1 MQSFFQYRRFQ
12 KHVTRQYERDRSKAE
27 ALGHNN
33 TTDLDALAETS
44 ATSSYDDVPAEA
56 VHAQDYFDDMRD
68 PEKGEQARSGIENR
82 DYAGVQGLEKEAAG
96 WNNGGIVEPPNAAP
110 SGRQGDV
117 AGEESEHMQ
126 ELEKQFSDREGGGN
140 FEPINTGP
148 SVRPGFG
155 NEAERMSR
163 TSTVAT
169 RKSMGTALGTT
180 LTGIDVRDRSTKEGG
195 DGKVFVVGYEGE
207 KDIMDPHNWS
217 SITRISAT
225 VNIAS
230 IGWVVGFA
238 SSVDSAALTQAS
250 ADFGVSEVTE
260 SLATGLFLIG
270 FGVGALL
277 AGPVSE
283 TIGRNPV
290 YIATLS
296 LYMIFIMASALA
308 PNIGAQLT
316 FRFIAGLFGATPLTC
331 AGGSIS
337 DLWSPLERVYAFPVF
352 ANAAFMGPIFG
363 PVVGGFTGQSSR
375 VSWRWTEW
383 ITLIISGLVLF
394 NVVLF
399 QPETYAPILL
409 KWKAAH
415 LRELTGDDR
424 YRAEVEIRDVSF
436 IKRLGRA
443 LYRPFLLT
451 ISEPIII
458 LIALYLTVIYIIL
471 FTFLDGYDFV
481 FTQTYGFSEGITG
494 LSFIGIGIGLCL
506 ASALVP
512 LVYKWAKNDLAKIK
526 EQGGTRLPP
535 EFRLWFAMFGAPAIP
550 ISMLWMGWTAY
561 PWISYWSPLG
571 ASVLFG
577 YGILCVFISSYQ
589 YIIDSYEIY
598 AASALASVTL
608 IRYVAAGGMVEVA
621 IPFYSNLGVHWTLTI
636 LGCLSAL
643 LVPVPYLFYKYGVR
657 IRKRSKYAVV

>member
-1 MQSFFQYRRFQ
+1 MQSFFQYRRFN
-12 KHVTRQYERDRSKAE
+12 KHVTQQYERDRRKAE
-27 ALGHNN
+27 ALGHHNN
-33 TTDLDALAETS
+33 ADLDTSADTS
-44 ATSSYDDVPAEA
+44 ATASYDDVPNPALQPAKNRDTEEA
-56 VHAQDYFDDMRD
+56 VHAQDYGDMRD
-68 PEKGEQARSGIENR
+68 PEKGEQSGS
-82 DYAGVQGLEKEAAG
+82 GT
-96 WNNGGIVEPPNAAP
+96 VEPPNAAP

-126 ELEKQFSDREGGGN
+126 ELEKQLSHRDGGH
-140 FEPINTGP
+140 FEPINTGAA
-148 SVRPGFG
+148 REG
-155 NEAERMSR
+155 ERMSR

-169 RKSMGTALGTT
+169 RKTIGTALGTT

-195 DGKVFVVGYEGE
+195 DGKVFVVGYESE
-207 KDIMDPHNWS
+207 KDIMNPHNWS
-217 SITRISAT
+217 TITRIGAT

-270 FGVGALL
+270 FGVGALF

-296 LYMIFIMASALA
+296 LYMIFIMASGLS

-337 DLWSPLERVYAFPVF
+337 DLWSPMERVYAFPVF

-363 PVVGGFTGQSSR
+363 PVVGGFIGQSSR

-383 ITLIISGLVLF
+383 ITLIISGLILF
-394 NVVLF
+394 NVVMF

-424 YRAEVEIRDVSF
+424 YRAEVEIRDVPF
-436 IKRLGRA
+436 IKRLARA
-443 LYRPFLLT
+443 LYRPFVLT

-481 FTQTYGFSEGITG
+481 FAQTYGFSEGITG

-506 ASALVP
+506 ASVLVP
-512 LVYKWAKNDLAKIK
+512 IIYKWAKNDLAKIR

-561 PWISYWSPLG
+561 PGISYWSPLG

-577 YGILCVFISSYQ
+577 YSILCVFISSYQ

-643 LVPVPYLFYKYGVR
+643 LVPVPYLFYKYGVK

>member
-1 MQSFFQYRRFQ
+1 MQSILQYRRFG
-12 KHVTRQYERDRSKAE
+12 KYVARQYERDKSKAE
-27 ALGHNN
+27 ALGQPYNS
-33 TTDLDALAETS
+33 AAGLAY
-44 ATSSYDDVPAEA
+44 SSNENAAGPVIEGEA
-56 VHAQDYFDDMRD
+56 FHAQYHANTDTRD
-68 PEKGEQARSGIENR
+68 PEKGEQA
-82 DYAGVQGLEKEAAG
+82 AGGDAATQAQDHTQTEDPEKQLAEKD
-96 WNNGGIVEPPNAAP
+96 GGSFEPIHSAP
-110 SGRQGDV
+110 SGREGSM
-117 AGEESEHMQ
+117 AGEESEHM
-126 ELEKQFSDREGGGN
+126 
-140 FEPINTGP
+140 
-148 SVRPGFG
+148 
-155 NEAERMSR
+155 SR
-163 TSTVAT
+163 ASTVAT
-169 RKSMGTALGTT
+169 RRSLGTALGTT

-195 DGKVFVVGYEGE
+195 QGKVFVVGYEGE

-217 SITRISAT
+217 FTTRIGAT

-230 IGWVVGFA
+230 IGWIVGFA

-250 ADFGVSEVTE
+250 MDFGVSEVAE

-290 YIATLS
+290 YITTLS

-308 PNIGAQLT
+308 PNISAQLA
-316 FRFIAGLFGATPLTC
+316 FRFIAGCFAATPLTC

-337 DLWSPLERVYAFPVF
+337 DLWNPMERVYAFPVF

-363 PVVGGFTGQSSR
+363 PVVGGFIGQSSL

-383 ITLIISGLVLF
+383 ITLIISGLILF

-409 KWKAAH
+409 KWKASR

-424 YRAEVEIRDVSF
+424 YKAEVEIRDVTF
-436 IKRLGRA
+436 VKRLGRA

-451 ISEPIII
+451 FSEPIII
-458 LIALYLTVIYIIL
+458 FIALYLTVIYIIL
-471 FTFLDGYDFV
+471 FTFLNGYTFV
-481 FTQTYGFSEGITG
+481 FTETYGFSEGITG

-506 ASALVP
+506 ASILVP
-512 LVYKWAKNDLAKIK
+512 IIYMWAKRDLAKIK
-526 EQGGTRLPP
+526 EQGGDRLPP

-561 PWISYWSPLG
+561 PDISYWSPLA

-589 YIIDSYEIY
+589 YIIDAYEAY
-598 AASALASVTL
+598 AASALASATL
-608 IRYVAAGGMVEVA
+608 IRYVAAGGMIEVS
-621 IPFYSNLGVHWTLTI
+621 IPFYKNLGVHWTLTI

-643 LVPVPYLFYKYGVR
+643 LVPVPYLFYIYGVK
-657 IRKRSKYAVV
+657 IRKWSKYAVA

>member
-12 KHVTRQYERDRSKAE
+12 KHVARQYERDKSKAE
-27 ALGHNN
+27 ALGHGE
-33 TTDLDALAETS
+33 LDTS
-44 ATSSYDDVPAEA
+44 ADTSAMSSNAA
-56 VHAQDYFDDMRD
+56 VGAIDADTVQAQYYVDSRD
-68 PEKGEQARSGIENR
+68 LEKGEQSSGETQQMEEDPAER
-82 DYAGVQGLEKEAAG
+82 DCGYPGPL
-96 WNNGGIVEPPNAAP
+96 NAVP
-110 SGRQGDV
+110 SGRQGDI
-117 AGEESEHMQ
+117 AGEETKHMQ
-126 ELEKQFSDREGGGN
+126 ELEKEMYQGNSEGN
-140 FEPINTGP
+140 FESINTGP
-148 SVRPGFG
+148 SGRGGTLDCGVI
-155 NEAERMSR
+155 SR
-163 TSTVAT
+163 TSTIAT

-195 DGKVFVVGYEGE
+195 QGKVFVVNYEGE
-207 KDIMDPHNWS
+207 QDIMDPHKWS
-217 SITRISAT
+217 TWTRIGAT
-225 VNIAS
+225 INIAT

-250 ADFGVSEVTE
+250 AEFGVSEVTE

-270 FGVGALL
+270 FGVGALF
-277 AGPVSE
+277 AGPISE

-290 YIATLS
+290 YITTLS
-296 LYMIFIMASALA
+296 LYMVFIMASALA
-308 PNIGAQLT
+308 PNIGTQLA
-316 FRFIAGLFGATPLTC
+316 FRLIAGLFGATPLTC

-337 DLWSPLERVYAFPVF
+337 DLWNPMERVYAFPVF

-363 PVVGGFTGQSSR
+363 PVVGGFIGESSL

-383 ITLIISGLVLF
+383 ITLIISGLVLAII
-394 NVVLF
+394 VLF

-409 KWKAAH
+409 QWKAAH
-415 LRELTGDDR
+415 LRDLTGDDR

-436 IKRLGRA
+436 IKRLGHA

-471 FTFLDGYDFV
+471 FTFLDGYTFI
-481 FTQTYGFSEGITG
+481 FTQTYKFSEGITG
-494 LSFIGIGIGLCL
+494 LSFIGIGMGLCL
-506 ASALVP
+506 ATGLVP
-512 LVYKWAKNDLAKIK
+512 FIYKWAKDDLAKIK

-535 EFRLWFAMFGAPAIP
+535 EFRLLFAMFGAPAVP

-589 YIIDSYEIY
+589 YIIDSYETY

-608 IRYVAAGGMVEVA
+608 IRYVAAGAMVEVA
-621 IPFYSNLGVHWTLTI
+621 IPFYETLGVHRTLTI

-643 LVPVPYLFYKYGVR
+643 LVPVPYLFFEYGVK
-657 IRKRSKYAVV
+657 IRKRSRYAVAH